1 MRKTGRWIASII
13 SKTLVV
19 ILVIILLPF
28 ARTFLRS
35 FLPDATGEIRV
46 QSVIL
51 KQKLESSKR
60 LEVTT
65 IDEEGV
71 LEAKTN
77 VIIFGTVGSTTIR
90 YRYTASIGID
100 LSKVVMTTDSD
111 RIIFA
116 LPDPEIL
123 NDGIE
128 ALEINKNN
136 LFSKA
141 IEKSVETLLNEQ
153 KAKCREQY
161 VTEKEH
167 ADRAW
172 EDIRKSFEET
182 ICQWLENYGE
192 RHYQFEFVRLN
203 DTAADASAAFFMRK
217 CRRGVGLFA
226 LTEF

>member
-1 MRKTGRWIASII
+1 MKKTGKWIASVIA
-13 SKTLVV
+13 KALVI
-19 ILVIILLPF
+19 ILVIVLLPF
-28 ARTFLRS
+28 ARTLFRHL
-35 FLPDATGEIRV
+35 LPDATGEIRV

-51 KQKLESSKR
+51 EQKLESSKR

-141 IEKSVETLLNEQ
+141 IEKSVENL
-153 KAKCREQY
+153 
-161 VTEKEH
+161 
-167 ADRAW
+167 
-172 EDIRKSFEET
+172 
-182 ICQWLENYGE
+182 
-192 RHYQFEFVRLN
+192 
-203 DTAADASAAFFMRK
+203 SAARIQRTSASC
-217 CRRGVGLFA
+217 CRWFWTRRTSPTKWPWKSSPKDLKTS
-226 LTEF
+226 LERS